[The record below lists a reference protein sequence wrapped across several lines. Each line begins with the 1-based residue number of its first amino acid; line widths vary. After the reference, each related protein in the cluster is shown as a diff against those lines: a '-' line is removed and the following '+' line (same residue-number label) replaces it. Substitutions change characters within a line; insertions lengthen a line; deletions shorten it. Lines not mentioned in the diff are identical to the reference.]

1 MRYLMIDRILGFQKN
16 CSATAVKNI
25 TLSDDVFT
33 DHFPELPIYPGAFL
47 IESAAQLGGFLVE
60 MSLNTSPQ
68 VRRAM
73 LVQVNQAKFH
83 RPAEPGD
90 QLLLGAE
97 LDNVGDDAAQVKVT
111 IACAGEKIA
120 RVHLTFVLK
129 EVPHEMIHEQRR
141 SLYRIWT
148 KNLAGIPEIL

>member
-1 MRYLMIDRILGFQKN
+1 MRYLMLDRILGFQKHQ
-16 CSATAVKNI
+16 SATAIKNI
-25 TLSDDVFT
+25 TLSDDIFT

-47 IESAAQLGGFLVE
+47 IEAAAQLGGFLVE
-60 MSLNTSPQ
+60 MSLNTSSQ
-68 VRRAM
+68 VRRAL

-90 QLLLGAE
+90 QLLLEAE
-97 LDNVGDDAAQVKVT
+97 MDNAGDDAARIKAT
-111 IACAGEKIA
+111 ITCAGEKVA
-120 RVHLTFVLK
+120 RIHLTFVLK
-129 EVPHEMIHEQRR
+129 EVPHPMIHEQRR